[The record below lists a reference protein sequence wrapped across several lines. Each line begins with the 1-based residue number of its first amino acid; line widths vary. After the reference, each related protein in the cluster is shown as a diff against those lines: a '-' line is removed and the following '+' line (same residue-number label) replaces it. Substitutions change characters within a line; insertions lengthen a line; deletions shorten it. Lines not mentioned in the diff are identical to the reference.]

1 MSTASMRSR
10 DFSELDD
17 NASSSRKAV
26 RWLLLLLAV
35 AFLAFLVAWLFG
47 YVRLTTDPRIVEIQK
62 LQAETQQ
69 KFMANGG
76 PQTLDEAKEAVA
88 AMGQI
93 REKIEALPENMRRE
107 AGRQGGNVLRNTMR
121 TRINAY
127 FSLPPEQRQAE
138 LDRQIKQEE
147 LFRKAWEASQP
158 AGGRQGAS
166 GSVAANG
173 GPANGGAG
181 SGGPGGGGPGGGG
194 PGGGGPGSGGAG
206 SGGAGGGGPGGGG
219 PGGGGPGGGGPG
231 GGGPGGGGPPR
242 NGTEED
248 RNRWRKNMIDSTS
261 PEQRA
266 KYVEYRRAMEARRD
280 QLGLPSRGPR

>member
-17 NASSSRKAV
+17 ETSSTGKAV
-26 RWLLLLLAV
+26 RWLLILLAV
-35 AFLAFLVAWLFG
+35 AFLAFLVAWLLG

-127 FSLPPEQRQAE
+127 FSMPPEQRQAE
-138 LDRQIKQEE
+138 LDRQIKQED
-147 LFRKAWEASQP
+147 LFRKAWEASRP
-158 AGGRQGAS
+158 AGGRQG
-166 GSVAANG
+166 GPPGGVAAN
-173 GPANGGAG
+173 
-181 SGGPGGGGPGGGG
+181 
-194 PGGGGPGSGGAG
+194 
-206 SGGAGGGGPGGGG
+206 GGAGGGGPGAAG
-219 PGGGGPGGGGPG
+219 PGGGGAGGGGAG
-231 GGGPGGGGPPR
+231 GGGRGGGVPPR

-266 KYVEYRRAMEARRD
+266 KYVEYRRAMEARRE
-280 QLGLPSRGPR
+280 QLGTPSPWQR

>member
-1 MSTASMRSR
+1 MSTASMRSG

-17 NASSSRKAV
+17 NASPASKAV
-26 RWLLLLLAV
+26 RWMLILLA
-35 AFLAFLVAWLFG
+35 LAVVGFLVAWLLG
-47 YVRLTTDPRIVEIQK
+47 YVRLTTDPRLAEIQK
-62 LQAETQQ
+62 LQAEAQ
-69 KFMANGG
+69 KTFTANGG
-76 PQTLDEAKEAVA
+76 PQTLDEAKAAVA

-107 AGRQGGNVLRNTMR
+107 AGRQGGNVFRNTMQ

-127 FSLPPEQRQAE
+127 FSLPPDQRQAE

-147 LFRKAWEASQP
+147 LFRKAWEASRP
-158 AGGRQGAS
+158 AGGGQG
-166 GSVAANG
+166 GPTGGTAANG
-173 GPANGGAG
+173 GP
-181 SGGPGGGGPGGGG
+181 GGGP
-194 PGGGGPGSGGAG
+194 P
-206 SGGAGGGGPGGGG
+206 GGAGGGSGRGGPGGGG

-242 NGTEED
+242 GGSEDD
-248 RNRWRKNMIDSTS
+248 RNRWRKGMIDSTS

-280 QLGLPSRGPR
+280 QLGMPQQGPGR